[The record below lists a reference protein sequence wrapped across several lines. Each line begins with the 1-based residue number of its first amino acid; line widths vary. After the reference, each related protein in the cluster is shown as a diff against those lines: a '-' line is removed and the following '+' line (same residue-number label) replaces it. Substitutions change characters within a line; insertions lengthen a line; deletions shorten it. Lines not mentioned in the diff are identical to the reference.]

1 MKRVLILDTPSRFTR
16 FGGEQRIAALLY
28 KGLAKRFKTYYLG
41 SETGF
46 LRADANTFIIPH
58 VEGGKRSRVYDNFL
72 VRMAYYTLMI
82 KRLGHLKA
90 HMPQIISWLER
101 IRPEVIIDNSV
112 QDYRLSMMIK
122 ELMPSARRIYI
133 DHGSIS
139 TLKEGSVFHSQNIPL
154 SLGTGI
160 NGLTLDGLKR
170 QFFASYDL
178 CVALNMEQLEQ
189 MRRYTSK
196 VAYIPNGIELP
207 AKVDKTLKG
216 RVRERYGI
224 GERDFVVMNI
234 GRMFDRQKNISTLI
248 RAFRK
253 VKENGVKLVLVG
265 TGPDLHSFMELAKG
279 DDRVI
284 FSGSLSET
292 EINAMYEIADL
303 FVLPSIWEGLPL
315 TLLEAANHGL
325 PIAISSNIYF
335 DDFKRKKIRLDTFD
349 PYSTVGIRDTILA
362 YLKGAAKRKAAQRE
376 SARISREFSL
386 AAMLKIY
393 IARIGKL

>member
-58 VEGGKRSRVYDNFL
+58 VEGGKKSRVYDNFL
-72 VRMAYYTLMI
+72 VRMAYYTIMI
-82 KRLGHLKA
+82 KRLGHLKE
-90 HMPQIISWLER
+90 HMPRIITWLES
-101 IRPEVIIDNSV
+101 IKPDVIIDNSV
-112 QDYRLSMMIK
+112 QDYRLSLLVRETAPRAK
-122 ELMPSARRIYI
+122 RIYI

-139 TLKEGSVFHSQNIPL
+139 TLKEGSVLHSQNIPL

-160 NGLTLDGLKR
+160 NGVTLESLKR
-170 QFFASYDL
+170 QFFSSYDL

-207 AKVDKTLKG
+207 AKVDKTLMG
-216 RVRERYGI
+216 RVRERYGVA
-224 GERDFVVMNI
+224 EKDFVVMNI

-248 RAFRK
+248 KAFRT
-253 VKENGVKLVLVG
+253 VKEGGIKLVLVG

-279 DDRVI
+279 DDRII
-284 FSGSLSET
+284 FVGSLSEM

-315 TLLEAANHGL
+315 TLLEAANHKL
-325 PIAISSNIYF
+325 PIAISRNIYF
-335 DDFKRKKIRLDTFD
+335 DDFKRKRIRLHTFD
-349 PYSTVGIRDTILA
+349 PYSTEEIRDTILA
-362 YLKGAAKRKAAQRE
+362 YLKSAAKRKAAQRE
-376 SARISREFSL
+376 SARISKEFSL

-393 IARIGKL
+393 IEKIGKL